1 MIINATFA
9 PIDRQFNSVIPGHAG
24 VEILLTLG
32 AGSYIDDCDVNLWAE
47 NINSPH
53 ILIGRFNSW
62 ANRISVFIGG
72 NHSTRNVTSFPFD
85 VQRIIG
91 DVFGRDNP
99 QIKPLPYKRPN
110 RFQVVVGHD
119 VWIGRGVTIFGGVK
133 IGNGAVIGAKAVV
146 AKDIPPYAIAVG
158 NPARVIKY
166 RFDTETIKK
175 FLAVKWWNWDLKKIA
190 DNLPLMTD
198 VEKFLKAHYS
208 PELDTFPEDDISRQL
223 NRVGGVVIT
232 LSPTFGRKSRCG
244 LRSCANSPNR
254 TSKTNCLSY
263 GSIKTRRIKI
273 LTCRQLI

>member
-1 MIINATFA
+1 MIINATSA

-24 VEILLTLG
+24 VEILFTLG
-32 AGSYIDDCDVNLWAE
+32 AGSYIGDCDVNLWAE

-91 DVFGRDNP
+91 DVFGSDNP

-133 IGNGAVIGAKAVV
+133 IGNGAVIGTNAVV
-146 AKDIPPYAIAVG
+146 AKDIPPYAVAVG
-158 NPARVIKY
+158 NPARVVKY
-166 RFDTETIKK
+166 RFDADTVKK
-175 FLAVKWWNWDLKKIA
+175 MLAVKWWNWSMKKIA
-190 DNLPLMTD
+190 DNLPLMND
-198 VEKFLKAHYS
+198 VEKFLEAHYS
-208 PELDTFPEDDISRQL
+208 PALDEFPEDDITRQL
-223 NRVGGVVIT
+223 GNIMTHWGGGY
-232 LSPTFGRKSRCG
+232 LSSYRRLS
-244 LRSCANSPNR
+244 SP
-254 TSKTNCLSY
+254 SAAVA
-263 GSIKTRRIKI
+263 
-273 LTCRQLI
+273 